1 MGEFDTVVG
10 VLLLG
15 LFFNTYLYGICTYQ
29 FVVYIQAKFKD
40 SLWIRFPFHLNLKS
54 VVSRTFFRFIVWS
67 LFISDTIHSAVA
79 IYAGWDT
86 CVTNYANPA
95 ALTYVGWTIPFTAV
109 ATAFTAILT
118 QIFLGHRV
126 FLLTHNKLLFAL
138 IAVLSVLGFMFGC
151 IAGIKSGLI
160 NEVAKFAPLAPY
172 VTAWLAFQTSADL
185 LITLCLT
192 VALTRSKT
200 GFKTTDTI
208 INRLIGGAIR
218 TGLFASIFALADLFS
233 FLLHRNT
240 NLYAM
245 FAYPIGRIYTNTLLN
260 TLNSR
265 NSMKLQETNMRM
277 STRNAVSTTQISS
290 ASVYIRKDVVT
301 DSMNMDDRS
310 EVEVPQAAEYVFDMG
325 VQFGS
330 FNSICETAALVICP
344 LVGTDTGIDPSC
356 YSRNVDVGGTLIF
369 QPSTCFVHIV
379 AIIMTAIMIL
389 HIRSKYTAVGRKE
402 IVTFF
407 WMYAFIEL
415 LAIFLDSGIIPTS
428 NVVYTWFAAIYTGLV
443 AAAYA
448 CLLING
454 FVGFQFAEDGT
465 PLSLWF
471 LRISCLVVF
480 AVSFFVAIA
489 TFKKFA
495 GFNYTKPIGLWI
507 IYILWPLLCV
517 AIYVVSQLVL
527 VFRTLD
533 DRWAVGGIVFGCLF
547 FAAAQVLLFAFSVT
561 ICNAIKHYIDGLF
574 FFTLCMLLSVMMVY
588 KYWDSITRE
597 DLEFSVGS
605 KAAVWEV
612 KDPLLAGG
620 GSGPE
625 YGGPGTHY
633 PGTAHHNYSEEDT
646 ASNYHG
652 GAPASLVGG
661 VSGAQLYGGGPQAQG
676 YNPYQQQQ
684 QRRAYPPNQQAY

>member
-1 MGEFDTVVG
+1 M
-10 VLLLG
+10 
-15 LFFNTYLYGICTYQ
+15 
-29 FVVYIQAKFKD
+29 A
-40 SLWIRFPFHLNLKS
+40 
-54 VVSRTFFRFIVWS
+54 
-67 LFISDTIHSAVA
+67 
-79 IYAGWDT
+79 
-86 CVTNYANPA
+86 
-95 ALTYVGWTIPFTAV
+95 
-109 ATAFTAILT
+109 
-118 QIFLGHRV
+118 
-126 FLLTHNKLLFAL
+126 
-138 IAVLSVLGFMFGC
+138 
-151 IAGIKSGLI
+151 
-160 NEVAKFAPLAPY
+160 
-172 VTAWLAFQTSADL
+172 
-185 LITLCLT
+185 
-192 VALTRSKT
+192 
-200 GFKTTDTI
+200 
-208 INRLIGGAIR
+208 
-218 TGLFASIFALADLFS
+218 
-233 FLLHRNT
+233 
-240 NLYAM
+240 
-245 FAYPIGRIYTNTLLN
+245 
-260 TLNSR
+260 
-265 NSMKLQETNMRM
+265 
-277 STRNAVSTTQISS
+277 
-290 ASVYIRKDVVT
+290 
-301 DSMNMDDRS
+301 
-310 EVEVPQAAEYVFDMG
+310 

-330 FNSICETAALVICP
+330 FNKICETAALVICP
-344 LVGTDTGIDPSC
+344 LVGTEQGIEPTC
-356 YSRNVDVGGTLIF
+356 YSRNVDLGGTLIF

-428 NVVYTWFAAIYTGLV
+428 NVVYQWFAAIYTGVV
-443 AAAYA
+443 AAAY
-448 CLLING
+448 CCILING

-495 GFNYTKPIGLWI
+495 GFTYLKPIGLWI
-507 IYILWPLLCV
+507 IYILWPILCT

-533 DRWAVGGIVFGCLF
+533 DRWPIGDIVFGAAF
-547 FAAAQVLLFAFSVT
+547 FAAAQVLLFGFSVT

-612 KDPLLAGG
+612 KDPLLAAAGPDHNYPGG
-620 GSGPE
+620 GN
-625 YGGPGTHY
+625 YNNN
-633 PGTAHHNYSEEDT
+633 AHFNYSEEDT

-661 VSGAQLYGGGPQAQG
+661 VSGAQLYGGGGQQHSPGFTPHGAQG
-676 YNPYQQQQ
+676 FNPYQQQQ
-684 QRRAYPPNQQAY
+684 QQQQQPRGRGYPPTGY